1 MNCSTATRH
10 HIDPKKIMNNNS
22 PLQKLLTLLLL
33 LAAVSIAAFGQ
44 NVVVLVIDGARYSE
58 TFGAKAAYMP
68 DIWTTLRPKGTIW
81 TDFRNDS
88 ITKTDPG
95 HSTIETGIWQ
105 NIDNSG
111 LDRPHQPTF
120 FEYFRKASLADEQST
135 AVIVGKKKL
144 DILTY
149 STDPEYGK
157 EYRSAFYLDSS
168 DMSVFT
174 RVKNV
179 LIQKHPR
186 LVLINF
192 PSVDIIGHKND
203 WNGYLSAIK
212 TADSLVLALWNLI
225 QSDSFY
231 RNSTTLFVTND
242 HGRHDDEHG
251 GFSNHGCSCEGCRH
265 IMLFAIGRNIPAGGV
280 VTAKH
285 TQCDIAPTAGVLLSF
300 PTPKAIGTNLLLDI
314 SNSSKY

>member
-1 MNCSTATRH
+1 MKN
-10 HIDPKKIMNNNS
+10 KILLRN
-22 PLQKLLTLLLL
+22 LLTLIL

-44 NVVVLVIDGARYSE
+44 NVIVLVIDGARYSE
-58 TFGAKAAYMP
+58 TFGAKAVYMP
-68 DIWTTLRPKGTIW
+68 DIWNILRPQGTIW

-95 HSTIETGIWQ
+95 HSTIETGVWQ

-111 LDRPHQPTF
+111 IDRPHQPTF
-120 FEYFRKASLADEQST
+120 FEYFRKASHADEQST

-144 DILTY
+144 EILTY
-149 STDPEYGK
+149 SSDPEYGK
-157 EYRSAFYLDSS
+157 EYRSAFYLGS
-168 DMSVFT
+168 DDTLVFAQ
-174 RVKNV
+174 VKSV

-212 TADSLVLALWNLI
+212 TADSLVLVLWNLI
-225 QSDSFY
+225 QSDSIY

-265 IMLFAIGRNIPAGGV
+265 IMLFAIGRDIPAGGI
-280 VTAKH
+280 VTIKH
-285 TQCDIAPTAGVLLSF
+285 TQCDIAPTAGALLSF

-314 SNSSKY
+314 ASPAK